1 MLHDRF
7 HSAWIQPTT
16 ETPTTEKISVLV
28 KVRIEQDGSVS
39 QFQIVKPSGN
49 AGVDESVSAV
59 AKRVTQVDALPA
71 GLGVGGH
78 YDVRINFELK
88 SDE

>member
-16 ETPTTEKISVLV
+16 ATPTGDKISVLV

-39 QFQIVKPSGN
+39 QFQVVKPSGN
-49 AGVDESVSAV
+49 IVVDESVSAV
-59 AKRVTQVDALPA
+59 SKRVTQVDPLPD
-71 GLGVGGH
+71 GLGTAGH
-78 YDVRINFELK
+78 YDVRINFELN
-88 SDE
+88 SE